1 MQKKS
6 HLKNLLAVFLAAM
19 MILSAVP
26 LSLAADGQLGYTPS
40 EDGDYYMVSSCP
52 TFAVGNVTVPSTY
65 KEKPVLK
72 ILKGAFNNC
81 YYLSSIEV
89 SEGIT
94 EIETEAVKDCDSLFS
109 ITIAKSVKTIGEKA
123 FGFDFNGNAIEGFA
137 VNGYAN
143 SAAAEYAKANGFT
156 FTNICKHESFE
167 LSNVIKATCTVEGY
181 SGDKV
186 CKDCGEV
193 LGKGET
199 VPMTGHNYVDDVTKP
214 TCTEKGFT
222 SHICSVCKDSYID
235 SYVDAKGHTP
245 AEAVK
250 ENVIP
255 ATCKSEGS
263 YDSVV
268 KCSVCNTEISRKP
281 VKTDKLPHSEEI
293 LPAVPA
299 TCIKTGLTEG
309 KKCSVCGEVIVAQ
322 QEVQATGHKNKVHH
336 EKVEPTCT
344 KKGTI
349 EYWECPDCSKNFS
362 DENCTV
368 EAETLEIAEAAHTE
382 EILPAVPATCTK
394 TGLTEGKKCSVC
406 GEVLV
411 AQQKVPMTDH
421 TFGDWKI
428 TTPATCKNE
437 GEKTRTCS
445 VCKEATETEKIAVNP
460 ENHAGGTEIKDE
472 IVPTCKEGYTGNT
485 YCLGCGK
492 LIATG
497 SNVKDPGN
505 HDGGTEIRD
514 DKAATCTED
523 GYTGN
528 TYCLGCGKLIAT
540 GSSSEKTEHNFGEW
554 EVVTAATCTEDGLEK
569 RVCKNDET
577 HVEERT
583 IAAKGHTPETVGA
596 KDATCTEDGYTGDS
610 VCKTCNATLETGK
623 VIAAKGHVDED
634 GDSVCDVCKEK
645 LSSETPETPCDCACH
660 QKGFKKLWF
669 KICLFFQM
677 IFDKNRV
684 CKCGV
689 WHY

>member
-309 KKCSVCGEVIVAQ
+309 KKCSVCGEV
-322 QEVQATGHKNKVHH
+322 
-336 EKVEPTCT
+336 
-344 KKGTI
+344 
-349 EYWECPDCSKNFS
+349 
-362 DENCTV
+362 
-368 EAETLEIAEAAHTE
+368 
-382 EILPAVPATCTK
+382 
-394 TGLTEGKKCSVC
+394 
-406 GEVLV
+406 LV

-485 YCLGCGK
+485 YCLGCGVV
-492 LIATG
+492 T
-497 SNVKDPGN
+497 VK
-505 HDGGTEIRD
+505 GTEISATGHTD
-514 DKAATCTED
+514 SNNDGKCDTCGTQIGTPDKPEPPENPSQNCTCNCHKK
-523 GYTGN
+523 GIAHFFY
-528 TYCLGCGKLIAT
+528 LIARLFWKMF
-540 GSSSEKTEHNFGEW
+540 KTHKY
-554 EVVTAATCTEDGLEK
+554 C
-569 RVCKNDET
+569 
-577 HVEERT
+577 
-583 IAAKGHTPETVGA
+583 
-596 KDATCTEDGYTGDS
+596 S
-610 VCKTCNATLETGK
+610 
-623 VIAAKGHVDED
+623 
-634 GDSVCDVCKEK
+634 
-645 LSSETPETPCDCACH
+645 
-660 QKGFKKLWF
+660 
-669 KICLFFQM
+669 
-677 IFDKNRV
+677 
-684 CKCGV
+684 CGV
-689 WHY
+689 AHY